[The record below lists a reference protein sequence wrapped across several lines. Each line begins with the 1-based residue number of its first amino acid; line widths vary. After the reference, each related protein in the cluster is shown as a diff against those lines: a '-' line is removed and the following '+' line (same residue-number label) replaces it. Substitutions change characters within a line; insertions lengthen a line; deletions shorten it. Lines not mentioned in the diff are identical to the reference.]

1 MIFNYS
7 MKKIFEHKLAI
18 IIFQFILQK
27 CEWLWCACERGI
39 IFLPVHLWASLGVL
53 SWCNFCEFQSGKSA
67 ESVVFILLP
76 KSESFYFHIIAAFTS
91 LITWTLIWAD
101 RILFWAISLKKTANL
116 FRIQQYGGLVPYIK
130 SPVSARCLKMS
141 NYRSHSPF
149 IWRFRT

>member
-27 CEWLWCACERGI
+27 CEWLWFACERGI

-91 LITWTLIWAD
+91 LITWTLIWALSNL
-101 RILFWAISLKKTANL
+101 IKKNSK
-116 FRIQQYGGLVPYIK
+116 LVQNPT
-130 SPVSARCLKMS
+130 
-141 NYRSHSPF
+141 
-149 IWRFRT
+149 IWRSCTLHQVSSVSRAVWRWVITDHTAHSFEGLEHRE

>member
-18 IIFQFILQK
+18 VIFQFILQK

-130 SPVSARCLKMS
+130 SPVSAAL
-141 NYRSHSPF
+141 F
-149 IWRFRT
+149 EDE